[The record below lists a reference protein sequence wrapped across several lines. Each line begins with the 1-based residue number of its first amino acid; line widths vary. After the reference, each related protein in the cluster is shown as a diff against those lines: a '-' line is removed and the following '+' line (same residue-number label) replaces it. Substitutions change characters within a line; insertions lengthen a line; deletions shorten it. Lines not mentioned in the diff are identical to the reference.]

1 MITKILDTII
11 ESDMCLT
18 AEQVRDL
25 VAYARHTYEKYYG
38 EPLSEEDIRLFSAGG
53 NPERLTAT
61 QKEFILNRRAELQL
75 ANRRAVFHLFQ
86 FMGFRELGLVNSLE
100 EYMKI
105 FPPEVPKPLL
115 LTAYERAKE
124 KAG

>member
-1 MITKILDTII
+1 MITEILDTVID
-11 ESDMCLT
+11 SDIHWT
-18 AEQVRDL
+18 AEQTRDL
-25 VAYARHTYEKYYG
+25 VAYVRHTYNKYHG
-38 EPLSEEDIRLFSAGG
+38 EQLAEEDIRLFSAGG
-53 NPERLTAT
+53 NPERLTAA

-86 FMGFRELGLVNSLE
+86 FMGFWELGLADSME
-100 EYMKI
+100 EYMQI
-105 FPPEVPKPLL
+105 FPPEAPKPLL